1 YQTRLHVALEAL
13 ATLHLFS
20 CPRDLPSFP
29 TRRSSDLPDRFYRY
43 IQNFGFGRRLGVDF
57 PGEIAG
63 TVLSPSRS
71 GQTLQWANTGFGQG
85 IAVTPL
91 QLLTA
96 VCAVAN
102 DGKLMRPHFVKEI
115 RDAHGQLVKHVE
127 PEVLGTPISPQT
139 AALVSEL
146 LRSVVVNGNGNR
158 AEVPGYF
165 VAGKTGTAEVP
176 EIGGYGDDI
185 IASFV
190 GFAPVDDPALAAL
203 VVLYKPKVES
213 AFGGVL
219 AAPVFRE
226 VMEESLEYLGVK
238 RRQESRQRS
247 ALPTVPNVLALTR
260 EEAQA
265 RLAQG
270 GFFWTM
276 EGEGTLV
283 TDQTPSP
290 GVRVPAR

>member
-1 YQTRLHVALEAL
+1 
-13 ATLHLFS
+13 
-20 CPRDLPSFP
+20 
-29 TRRSSDLPDRFYRY
+29 
-43 IQNFGFGRRLGVDF
+43 
-57 PGEIAG
+57 
-63 TVLSPSRS
+63 
-71 GQTLQWANTGFGQG
+71 
-85 IAVTPL
+85 
-91 QLLTA
+91 
-96 VCAVAN
+96 
-102 DGKLMRPHFVKEI
+102 
-115 RDAHGQLVKHVE
+115 
-127 PEVLGTPISPQT
+127 
-139 AALVSEL
+139 
-146 LRSVVVNGNGNR
+146 VVVNGNGNR

-290 GVRVPAR
+290 GVRVPAQTTVHLYFDQGEPQEVEVPSVLGLSMLDASTVLTQAGLRIKVVGSGVAVQQVPTAGMQVPKGSLVEVQFEL